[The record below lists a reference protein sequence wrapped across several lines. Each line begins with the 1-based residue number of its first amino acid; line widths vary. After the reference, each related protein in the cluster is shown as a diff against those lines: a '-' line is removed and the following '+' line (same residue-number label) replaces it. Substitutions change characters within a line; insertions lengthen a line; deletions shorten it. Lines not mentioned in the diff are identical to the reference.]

1 MKNTIA
7 ALFAVALLVP
17 VLAPA
22 PRAGVEAKTY
32 KGNVS
37 ASRGKMDPKRAKLL
51 SNAVYKEGVKLF
63 GEKNYAAALKKF
75 YQVDASGL
83 CCDLVHYYIGQCYQK
98 TNQTVAA
105 QQHYDWVLQRSK
117 DPQLRAYADY
127 GNQVMAYYSQ
137 HRTFAG
143 QGNNFDRGGAGGNG
157 GYRRSS
163 GFG

>member
-7 ALFAVALLVP
+7 TLLALALLVP
-17 VLAPA
+17 VLAPNTSA
-22 PRAGVEAKTY
+22 EAKSY

-37 ASRGKMDPKRAKLL
+37 ANSGKIDPKRAKLL
-51 SNAVYKEGVKLF
+51 KNAVYQQGVKLF
-63 GEKNYAAALKKF
+63 AQKNYAAALKCF

-83 CCDLVHYYIGQCYQK
+83 CCDMVHYYIGQCYQK
-98 TNQTVAA
+98 TNQTAAA
-105 QQHYDWVLQRSK
+105 QQHYDWVLTRSK

-143 QGNNFDRGGAGGNG
+143 QGNNFDRGGMGGSG
-157 GYRRSS
+157 SS
-163 GFG
+163 GSRRTGFG